1 MAEILL
7 HTQLRRLRLSGML
20 ETVEARL
27 RQAGDERWGYTDFL
41 ERLLNDES
49 DARAQQQLAKRLQ
62 RANLHPDK
70 TIERFDFSFNP
81 QINRGLILELS
92 TCQFVARHAPVLIV
106 GPTGTGKTHL
116 AQALAHQACLKG
128 YDTVYVN
135 TATML
140 VGLALAKLKG
150 TYARKLKRLVRLP
163 VLVLDDFGLKPLR
176 NTDAEVF
183 YDVIAGRYESGAT
196 IITSNHALDEWP
208 TLFGDPLLASSG
220 LDRLFHNA
228 YVITITGAS
237 FRARNRNLAS
247 AADPSAKA
255 SKTAGSGSKG
265 VTV

>member
-135 TATML
+135 TGTML
-140 VGLALAKLKG
+140 AGLALAKLKG

-176 NTDAEVF
+176 NTDAEMF

-208 TLFGDPLLASSG
+208 MLFGDPLLASSG

-247 AADPSAKA
+247 ATESPAKVT
-255 SKTAGSGSKG
+255 KTGVAGSKG
-265 VTV
+265 VTG